1 MHIGII
7 AKLNGE
13 KTELSA
19 RIEKID
25 RAIILM
31 RELDGPSELSEPDPP
46 DEPGLCTKK
55 CPVCKGSDHHWLED
69 CDDQGNPIYR
79 CKHCSATKPYEL
91 DSPDETPARRK
102 YKKRKVKKPKPKHIA
117 GLRGPRKKVSK
128 YKGVSRDNPR
138 KDGSR
143 KWRAQYWDGVK
154 KKPVSLG
161 MFERELLAAAA
172 YQDHEGNKAKAAEY
186 RRLDK
191 QQRKQAS
198 HDKQR
203 RGADDKQQ
211 QADMAE
217 QAENNPDRE
226 KVKSKKVKGKKY
238 AYKCNNPACGLEWQ
252 TKPSYCPGAGC
263 YGTSFKKIEV
273 IDK

>member
-1 MHIGII
+1 MYIGII

-13 KTELSA
+13 KKELSA

-25 RAIILM
+25 RTIVLL
-31 RELDGPSELSEPDPP
+31 RELDGPSELSEQHRPPEREPLDP
-46 DEPGLCTKK
+46 
-55 CPVCKGSDHHWLED
+55 
-69 CDDQGNPIYR
+69 
-79 CKHCSATKPYEL
+79 
-91 DSPDETPARRK
+91 PDETPARRK